1 MRLLILG
8 GNKFLGKELVKQA
21 LNQNHEITI
30 ISIDPPED
38 PSLVNWININRNN
51 YNDLQIALEGK
62 DFDCVIDNIAY
73 NKGQV
78 SQFLS
83 IIKNKTKR
91 YVLTSTV
98 DTYYMK
104 TELRPADEEL
114 DQNLNTEGFGDS
126 RWEKYIFGKRTL
138 EKELR
143 EDPSDIEK
151 VIVRPCNV
159 IGPNDNVVRGGFP
172 RGLYYPAKIL
182 DHGPVILYHTDTE
195 IFHLVYVKDVAAALL
210 LVAHHPDAANQ
221 TYNIAGDTVWSTGSY
236 LQKLIE
242 VTGSKSK
249 IVRLPQQALIDAG
262 LLSDKSE
269 GWFTPYGFFS
279 SLHKIGLFDN
289 SRLKKLGWEP
299 TADNDMLLSL
309 FENTKEISNI
319 QASFKDKRELEIKT
333 GLSYISDA
341 SSYIEGRCSS
351 TLSNVAIG
359 THRGENTDETD
370 DQYRLS
376 ITEAILHGINVID
389 TAINYRNSRS
399 EKVVGEVISNLV
411 NEGKIK
417 RNDVFVITKG
427 GYFNKPCG
435 FPLLSNNELKNNHSA
450 RSCFLKWSLNE
461 SYKNLK
467 LKTIDLFL
475 IHNPEVSLNIMDKN
489 DFYRNLIEDFV
500 MLEHEVSLGRISSY
514 GIATWAG
521 LLSKPDHS
529 NYIDLTRVLE
539 CAKIAAGN
547 KKHNLTSI
555 ELPLNVIR
563 HYSFTRKNQNL
574 NGTPVTV
581 MELAR
586 EQNLKVFTSN
596 SVLYG
601 NSSEDIECRL
611 PVDLPLTTPEKNLL
625 FAKSIPGVTS
635 AIVGMRRLENI
646 ESAKRVLHSNNIDN
660 QTLDRIVKL
669 CKFKTKD

>member
-30 ISIDPPED
+30 ISIDAPED
-38 PSLVNWININRNN
+38 PGAVNWININRNN
-51 YNDLQIALEGK
+51 YNDLKIALEGK
-62 DFDCVIDNIAY
+62 EFDCVIDNIAY

-78 SQFLS
+78 SQLLS
-83 IIKNKTKR
+83 IVKNKTKR

-114 DQNLNTEGFGDS
+114 DQNLNTEGFGNTK
-126 RWEKYIFGKRTL
+126 WEKYVFGKRTL

-159 IGPNDNVVRGGFP
+159 VGPNDNVIRGGFT
-172 RGLYYPAKIL
+172 RGLYYPAKVL

-195 IFHLVYVKDVAAALL
+195 IFHLVYVKDAAAALL
-210 LVAHHPDAANQ
+210 LVAAHPDAANQ
-221 TYNIAGDTVWSTGSY
+221 TYNIAGDTVWSTESY

-242 VTGSKSK
+242 VAGSKSK
-249 IVRLPQQALIDAG
+249 IVRLPQQSLINAG

-269 GWFTPYGFFS
+269 GWVSPYGFFS
-279 SLHKIGLFDN
+279 GLHKIGLFDN
-289 SRLKKLGWEP
+289 ARLKKLGWSP
-299 TADNDMLLSL
+299 SADNDMIVSL
-309 FENTKEISNI
+309 FESTDEISNM
-319 QASFKDKRELEIKT
+319 QASFKDKRDLEIKT
-333 GLSYISDA
+333 GLSHISDD
-341 SSYIEGRCSS
+341 SSFIEGRCSA

-389 TAINYRNSRS
+389 TAINYRNGRS

-411 NEGKIK
+411 NEEKIK

-435 FPLLSNNELKNNHSA
+435 FPLLSNNELKNNNSV

-461 SYKNLK
+461 SYKSLK

-475 IHNPEVSLNIMDKN
+475 IHNPEVSLNFMDKN
-489 DFYRNLIEDFV
+489 EFYRNLIEDFV

-521 LLSKPDHS
+521 LVSKPNHS
-529 NYIDLTRVLE
+529 TYLDLTRVLE

-563 HYSFTRKNQNL
+563 HYAFTRKNQNL

-596 SVLYG
+596 SVMYG
-601 NSSEDIECRL
+601 DSSEDIECRL
-611 PVDLPLTTPEKNLL
+611 QIDLPFTTPEKNLL
-625 FAKSIPGVTS
+625 FAKSMPGVTS

-646 ESAKRVLHSNNIDN
+646 ESAKRVLHSNRIDN
-660 QTLDRIVKL
+660 RTLDRIVKL